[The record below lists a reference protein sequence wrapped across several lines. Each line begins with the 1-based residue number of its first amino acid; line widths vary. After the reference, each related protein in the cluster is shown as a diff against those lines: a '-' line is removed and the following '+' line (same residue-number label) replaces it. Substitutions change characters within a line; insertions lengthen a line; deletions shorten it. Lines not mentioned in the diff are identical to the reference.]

1 VTSQVTG
8 KFNLSSESIV
18 LLNKYATLVAITPLS
33 HPPAEDFSDGECRL
47 SLETIVSALVVVL
60 AHIIFNPAEGSSVPD
75 LGVSRH
81 MLQILQ
87 ELSNISKDDGLIAV
101 QNLCVELYRR
111 AERALQGENSMRR

>member
-1 VTSQVTG
+1 
-8 KFNLSSESIV
+8 
-18 LLNKYATLVAITPLS
+18 
-33 HPPAEDFSDGECRL
+33 
-47 SLETIVSALVVVL
+47 
-60 AHIIFNPAEGSSVPD
+60 VPD